1 MPYNLVSDEK
11 NFLPYGEFTG
21 DIVDLDGSLIRIVN
35 QTYDTIILVDW
46 DDITANYSIIK
57 NKPVLFRFTSKL
69 DVSIE
74 NSPGQYPNTDSD
86 LHFAI
91 EFSNESTMIFR
102 MYVDSMLS
110 NYSAS
115 GMTGTKCGMTSI
127 SSYYPYTVLSMNR
140 ISSLKSWYGYSLNLY
155 RFDNI
160 SGANVMSANINSS
173 NPTNIN
179 YLNIYLEYIDD
190 VIS

>member
-11 NFLPYGEFTG
+11 NLLPYGEFTG
-21 DIVDLDGSLIRIVN
+21 DIVDLDGSLIRIHN
-35 QTYDTIILVDW
+35 ETYDSIIYVDW
-46 DDITANYSIIK
+46 DDIITDYSIIK

-74 NSPGQYPNTDSD
+74 NSPGQYPNTDSN
-86 LHFAI
+86 LKFAI

-102 MYVDSMLS
+102 MHVDSMLS
-110 NYSAS
+110 NYFAS
-115 GMTGTKCGMTSI
+115 STTGTKCGMTSI

-140 ISSLKSWYGYSLNLY
+140 ISSLGSWYGYNLDLY

-160 SGANVMSANINSS
+160 SGANVISASMNNL
-173 NPTNIN
+173 TNIN